1 MKEFFVEEF
10 SSQESYRSFIKYML
24 SHSQFFSVVYFRYR
38 ENEPLKKRTKLV
50 CYRAEMECFDW
61 MIQVPGLYNGIIHM
75 LLWIYAFTEM
85 DIAGFLL
92 RRMNRQP
99 ACIQTEKRN
108 SGNWKHL
115 EQNWFFQ
122 KIMLR

>member
-1 MKEFFVEEF
+1 MDNDHIYKF
-10 SSQESYRSFIKYML
+10 
-24 SHSQFFSVVYFRYR
+24 
-38 ENEPLKKRTKLV
+38 V